1 MNGKT
6 KKIIIG
12 AAALGLMGAMT
23 LGGTMAYL
31 TTKTDPKVNNF
42 TFDSDAIKAVLVEP
56 NWDGI
61 IGYNGTT
68 AQYDTTKHADAEAA
82 AADANLG
89 MNVAK
94 KMIPGEVAPKNPIVK
109 NTCDYDEWVAL
120 KVTYVKTGTDTVLTD
135 EEMDKVNAAMT
146 QITYS
151 GAWEYNSSASPSDSG
166 TKGQS
171 KVYFYKTKLQA
182 GGQTE
187 ALFTEI
193 AVSAEATNEQLKAL
207 EDMGG
212 FDIKIEGFATQG
224 STAEDYAAFKTWG
237 ESHVKFE

>member
-1 MNGKT
+1 MNGKA
-6 KKIIIG
+6 KKVIIG
-12 AAALGLMGAMT
+12 AAALGLVGAMT

-31 TTKTDPKVNNF
+31 TTKTQPKVNNF

-56 NWDGI
+56 DWDGI
-61 IGYNGTT
+61 IGYDGTT
-68 AQYDTTKHADAEAA
+68 AQYDTKKHANAEAA
-82 AADANLG
+82 AADVNLG

-94 KMIPGEVAPKNPIVK
+94 DMIPGEVAPKNPIVK

-120 KVTYVKTGTDTVLTD
+120 KVTYVKTGTDMPLTD
-135 EEMDKVNAAMT
+135 EEMEKVNAAMT
-146 QITYS
+146 SIDYS
-151 GAWEYNSSASPSDSG
+151 DAWEEISALSVE

-171 KVYFYKTKLQA
+171 KVYFYETKLEA
-182 GGQTE
+182 GDQTE

-193 AVSAEATNEQLKAL
+193 AVSSEATNEQLKAL

-224 STAEDYAAFKTWG
+224 STAETYAAFKTWG
-237 ESHVKFE
+237 ETHVKFE